1 MHEVTSLPVRSALPQ
16 LRDALLRNS
25 SAVLVAPPGAGKS
38 TVVPLALLDEPWARG
53 MRILLLEPRRLAA
66 RAVAERMAATL
77 GERVGETVGYRMR
90 LDTRVGPR
98 TRLEVV
104 TEGILTRM
112 LQQDPALEGIA
123 AVLFDE
129 FHERSL
135 NADLGLV
142 LCSEARDSLG
152 LPLKLLVMSATI
164 DGAAVAAR
172 LGNAPVVEAPGRLF
186 AVEVRY
192 LGRGL
197 PELPEQRTLSPRAI
211 DALALQ
217 VRRVLDETDGDALVF
232 LPGASEIHRLR
243 SQLEAGGLSGV
254 DVHALYGEMSLDAQ
268 HRVLDPAP
276 AGRRKLILA
285 TNIAETSL
293 TIEGV
298 RVVIDTG
305 LARRSLFDPGT
316 GMERL
321 VTARISQASSAQRAG
336 RAGRTAPGSA
346 WRLWGEGAQASL
358 AAQTDPE
365 ILNSDLAPLALELAQ
380 WGARDASA
388 LPWMDAP
395 PSAALAQARDLLQ
408 RLEAIDATFAITAT
422 GRAMLATGLH
432 PRLAHML
439 VRARNTP
446 QAALAARLAALLS
459 ERDMLST
466 ERGRG
471 GSTAGGTGVRA
482 ARDPD
487 LRTRLEGL
495 RGAARGMDPGALARV
510 RELARR
516 LGASGHADPADDAD
530 AGAVL
535 AWAYPDRIAQ
545 LRAGSGG
552 AAGQRYLLANGRG
565 AVLEGVSTLT
575 GVPYLV
581 ALDLDDAAA
590 EAHIRLAAPLTRA
603 QLDASLAASITE
615 GVETDT
621 DSKTGALRARHVRR
635 LDALVLEER
644 RAELDPDTVTE
655 ALLDQVRRGGL
666 DVLPWGEGGAS
677 LRARLAFVSAHRD
690 ARTDLPPCEEATLLA
705 ELPQWLGPCLHG
717 LKRLNQLRPE
727 QLREA
732 LLSRLTHAQR
742 RQFEEFAPTHVTVP
756 TGSRIAIDYLD
767 DNAPVI
773 EVRMQEV
780 FGLSDTPRIA
790 GGRVP
795 VTLKLLSPARR
806 PMQITRDLAGFW
818 KGSYAE
824 VRKDMRGRYPKH
836 YWPENPLEAEP
847 LRGVRPRKG

>member
-1 MHEVTSLPVRSALPQ
+1 VREVSSLPVEAVLPRLRAA
-16 LRDALLRNS
+16 LRDAPN
-25 SAVLVAPPGAGKS
+25 AVLVAPPGAGKS

-53 MRILLLEPRRLAA
+53 QKILLLEPRRLAA

-77 GERVGETVGYRMR
+77 GERLGETVGYRMR

-98 TRLEVV
+98 TRLEVL

-112 LQQDPALEGIA
+112 LQQDAALEGVA

-135 NADLGLV
+135 NADLGLA
-142 LCSEARDSLG
+142 LCREAQQSLG
-152 LPLKLLVMSATI
+152 LPLRLLVMSATI

-172 LGNAPVVEAPGRLF
+172 LGAAPVIEAQGRMF
-186 AVEVRY
+186 PVEVRH
-192 LGRGL
+192 LGKGL
-197 PELPEQRTLSPRAI
+197 PGLPEQRTLAPRAI
-211 DALALQ
+211 DALAAQ
-217 VRRVLDETDGDALVF
+217 VRRVLDETDGDALMF
-232 LPGASEIHRLR
+232 LPGSSEIHRLR
-243 SQLEAGGLSGV
+243 AQLEQAGSSGL
-254 DVHALYGEMSLDAQ
+254 DLHALHGEMPLDAQ
-268 HRVLDPAP
+268 HRVLAP
-276 AGRRKLILA
+276 AAPGRRKLILA

-321 VTARISQASSAQRAG
+321 VTVRISQASAAQRAG

-346 WRLWGEGAQASL
+346 WRLWGEGAEASL
-358 AAQTDPE
+358 AAHTPPE
-365 ILNSDLAPLALELAQ
+365 ILTSDLAPLALELAQ
-380 WGARDASA
+380 WGARDANA
-388 LPWMDAP
+388 LQWMDAP
-395 PSAALAQARDLLQ
+395 PAASLAQARELLR
-408 RLEAIDATFAITAT
+408 RLQAVDASLAITAT

-439 VRARNTP
+439 VRARGTP
-446 QAALAARLAALLS
+446 LAGLAATLAALLS
-459 ERDMLST
+459 ERDLL
-466 ERGRG
+466 
-471 GSTAGGTGVRA
+471 RA

-495 RGAARGMDPGALARV
+495 RGAARGIDPAALARV

-516 LGASGHADPADDAD
+516 LGATGHAAMDDGD

-535 AWAYPDRIAQ
+535 AWAYPDRVAQ

-565 AVLEGVSTLT
+565 ALLEGVSTLT
-575 GVPYLV
+575 GSPCLV
-581 ALDLDDAAA
+581 ALDLDDAEGA
-590 EAHIRLAAPLTRA
+590 EARIRVAAPITRA
-603 QLDASLAASITE
+603 QIEQSLASAITE
-615 GVETDT
+615 GLETDT
-621 DSKTGALRARHVRR
+621 DPRSGALRARQVRR

-644 RAELDPDTVTE
+644 RAELDPQASAD
-655 ALLDQVRRGGL
+655 ALLEQVRRGGL
-666 DVLPWGEGGAS
+666 DLLPWGEGGGN
-677 LRARLAFVSAHRD
+677 LRARLRFVNQHREG
-690 ARTDLPPCEEATLLA
+690 ARVDLPAFDEATLLA
-705 ELPQWLGPCLHG
+705 ELPQWLAPYLHG
-717 LKRLNQLRPE
+717 MKRLEQLRPE

-756 TGSRIAIDYLD
+756 TGSRIAVDYDD
-767 DNAPVI
+767 DNAPAI

-780 FGLSDTPRIA
+780 FGLADTPRIG

-824 VRKDMRGRYPKH
+824 VRKDMRGRYPRH
-836 YWPENPLEAEP
+836 YWPENPLQAEP
-847 LRGVRPRKG
+847 MRGLRPRKN